1 MSLDEGTL
9 LKIYQGVYCVEKLGL
24 NPEKVNPRG
33 GAM

>member
-1 MSLDEGTL
+1 MSLDEGAL
-9 LKIYQGVYCVEKLGL
+9 LTINQGVYCVEKLGL